1 MLVGNFFVHNVLGGL
16 LKNFSSFFVQN
27 KTDCVILLKAILN
40 TKPKRKM
47 KKQITFETAEK
58 MMEETRLADLVD
70 IGNLNSYKLTIADIV
85 ANGDISTK
93 ELYKRMNKTVPAYI
107 DLVINEMIYFGY
119 LARDEKKVLMQGYR
133 FKSSIVPAEPSWSD
147 VSEIC

>member
-1 MLVGNFFVHNVLGGL
+1 
-16 LKNFSSFFVQN
+16 
-27 KTDCVILLKAILN
+27 
-40 TKPKRKM
+40 M